1 MVIGAY
7 GAFKVERANRSWLSD
22 ALREALEG
30 QAGTIVSGQQA
41 EQTDPDATI
50 NIDLESKVVAVDSTA
65 DDESLRQAM
74 RSAGYE
80 AEPIA

>member
-1 MVIGAY
+1 MQRY
-7 GAFKVERANRSWLSD
+7 TVEGMSCGHCVNTVTRA
-22 ALREALEG
+22 
-30 QAGTIVSGQQA
+30 I

-50 NIDLESKVVAVDSTA
+50 NIDLASKVVAVDSTA
-65 DDESLRQAM
+65 EDESLRQAM

>member
-1 MVIGAY
+1 MQRY
-7 GAFKVERANRSWLSD
+7 TVEDMSCGHCVNTVTRA
-22 ALREALEG
+22 
-30 QAGTIVSGQQA
+30 I

-50 NIDLESKVVAVDSTA
+50 NIDLESKVVAVDSPA

>member
-1 MVIGAY
+1 MQRY
-7 GAFKVERANRSWLSD
+7 TVEDMSCGHCVNTVTRA
-22 ALREALEG
+22 
-30 QAGTIVSGQQA
+30 I

-65 DDESLRQAM
+65 DDEGLRQAM